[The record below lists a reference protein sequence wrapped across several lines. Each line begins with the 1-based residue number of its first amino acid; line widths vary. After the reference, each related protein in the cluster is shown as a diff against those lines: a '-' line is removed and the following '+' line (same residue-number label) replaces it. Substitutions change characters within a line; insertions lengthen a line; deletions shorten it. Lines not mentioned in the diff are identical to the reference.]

1 MTELTNEERNY
12 ERTHAPYGRI
22 FLFLAGF
29 TVLEVLV
36 SYLSPGIK
44 IPILF
49 ALAIIKATLVVL
61 YFMHLKMDSRLY
73 AMFFVIGMVLAV
85 PIILIMTTV
94 MPFF

>member
-1 MTELTNEERNY
+1 MTEEINEERAHTNY
-12 ERTHAPYGRI
+12 GAI
-22 FLFLAGF
+22 FLLLAGF

-36 SYLSPGIK
+36 SYLNAGIR

-49 ALAIIKATLVVL
+49 ILAIIKATLVVL

-73 AMFFVIGMVLAV
+73 AMFFVIGLVLAV

>member
-1 MTELTNEERNY
+1 MSEQTNEERAY
-12 ERTHAPYGRI
+12 ERTHAPYGSI

-29 TVLEVLV
+29 TILEVLV
-36 SYLSPGIK
+36 SSLSAGIR

-61 YFMHLKMDSRLY
+61 YFMHLKMDSRLF
-73 AMFFVIGMVLAV
+73 AMFFVIGLVLAV